1 MVNCLFMANSAESS
15 TRHRKPKLAAPL
27 WHTMGL
33 LMIQL
38 AISLSLLRMRSRSPA
53 AGRQHHHENVILYLS
68 VIASEWALSFY
79 VWLGG
84 LTPGAARVCDFV
96 GGRWSNRKDVLRD
109 IVIAAGFWILVTA
122 VAVSMNFVLGPSHLE
137 SVGFLTP
144 RGGAEITLWVVMSV
158 TAGFCEELVYR
169 GHLQRQFLALT
180 GSAALAVSVQAVLF
194 GIAHWYQGVRMMI
207 VITVLGILFGI
218 LAHWRKSLRPGM
230 IAHAWGDIVNLIA
243 ICFL

>member
-1 MVNCLFMANSAESS
+1 MVSSVLMANGTESS
-15 TRHRKPKLAAPL
+15 TLRPKPRLAAPL
-27 WHTMGL
+27 WHTLGL

-38 AISLSLLRMRSRSPA
+38 AISLALLWMRSRGSA
-53 AGRQHHHENVILYLS
+53 AGEQHHENVILYLS
-68 VIASEWALSFY
+68 VIASEWALFFY

-84 LTPGAARVCDFV
+84 LIPGATRVRDFV

-109 IVIAAGFWILVTA
+109 IGIAAGFWVFVTA
-122 VAVSMNFVLGPSHLE
+122 VAVFMNFVLGPSHLE

-144 RGGAEITLWVVMSV
+144 RGVAEVTLWVMMSV

-169 GHLQRQFLALT
+169 GYLQRQFQALT
-180 GSAALAVSVQAVLF
+180 SSFTVAVLVQAVLF
-194 GIAHWYQGVRMMI
+194 GIAHWYQGVKMMI

-243 ICFL
+243 VCFS